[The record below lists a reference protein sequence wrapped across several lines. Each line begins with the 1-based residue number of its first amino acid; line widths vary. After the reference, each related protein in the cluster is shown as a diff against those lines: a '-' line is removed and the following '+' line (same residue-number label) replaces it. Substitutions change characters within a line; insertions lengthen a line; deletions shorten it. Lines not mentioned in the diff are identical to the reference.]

1 MRLVVDASVMA
12 KWVLPE
18 PMSAEARALLDHEV
32 MVPDLAF
39 AEITNLLT
47 MRVIRA
53 EMTGAEASRA
63 LQFVLSLNPI
73 SFPGRDLVSEA
84 LAMAGNLR
92 HPADDLL
99 YVALAR
105 QQGTRFVTAVKRL
118 VAKIRS
124 LDLPPPWATLVTLL
138 TEFQPGA
145 SAPSLS

>member
-1 MRLVVDASVMA
+1 MRLVVDASVIA

-18 PMSAEARALLDHEV
+18 PMSDEARALLDHQV

-47 MRVIRA
+47 MRVVRG
-53 EMTGAEASRA
+53 EMTAAEASRA

-73 SFPGRDLVSEA
+73 SFPSRELVSEA

-92 HPADDLL
+92 HPAYDLV

-105 QQGTRFVTAVKRL
+105 QQGTRFVTADKRL

-124 LDLPPPWATLVTLL
+124 LVMPPPWASLVTLL
-138 TEFQPGA
+138 TDFQPGA